1 MPEAGQPPE
10 PLWRTIRELPRP
22 VVVLLTGVAVNRMG
36 SLLQI
41 FLVLYLTRRGFS
53 PAHAGFA
60 LTAYGAGSIAGVF
73 GSGPV
78 SDRIGPR
85 IAIVVAMAGSGVLV
99 ALLPFVRDYPLIIG
113 VCLLAGAI
121 AQLYRPAALAMLAS
135 LTPASRLVVTSAAYR
150 LGLNVGVMLA
160 PLLGVALASYS
171 YTLLFLADAATS
183 VVFAVVT
190 LVALPTVRPAEPDPR
205 PEQAR
210 AAIQRSSYR
219 ALLADRRFLIVL
231 GAQLAVALAEI
242 QYQSVLPLQIE
253 ARGLPTVLYAVVLSL
268 NGIMVILLEL
278 PLTAYVQKLPI
289 RLSIAGGCALI
300 GFGISLFGLPAGAWI
315 FIAGAVV
322 WTAGEIISAPS
333 TSAYPA
339 LIAPP
344 VLRNRYIAAMNTSQT
359 LGYAVGPS
367 LGTSVYELAGSGMWL
382 MCLILGGLSGLGMWA
397 GVTTPRSAGEARY
410 PDAPATSLGQPAP
423 ELPGMADPGADH
435 D

>member
-1 MPEAGQPPE
+1 MPESGQPPE
-10 PLWRTIRELPRP
+10 QLWRTLRELPRP

-53 PAHAGFA
+53 PSHAGFA

-73 GSGPV
+73 ASGPV

-99 ALLPFVRDYPLIIG
+99 ALVPFVRSYPLIIL
-113 VCLLAGAI
+113 VCLLAGAV

-135 LTPASRLVVTSAAYR
+135 LTPAHRLVVTSAAYR

-160 PLLGVALASYS
+160 PLLGVALIGYS
-171 YTLLFLADAATS
+171 YTLLFLVDAITS
-183 VVFAVVT
+183 VVFAVVI
-190 LVALPTVRPAEPDPR
+190 LVALPTVRPAVPDTGPDTR
-205 PEQAR
+205 PQQAT
-210 AAIQRSSYR
+210 AAVQRSTYR

-253 ARGLPTVLYAVVLSL
+253 ARKLPTVLYAIVLSL

-278 PLTAYVQKLPI
+278 PLTAYVQRLPI
-289 RLSIAGGCALI
+289 RLSMAGGCALI

-344 VLRNRYIAAMNTSQT
+344 ILRNRYIAAMNTSQT

-367 LGTSVYELAGSGMWL
+367 LGTSVYQSAGSGMWL
-382 MCLILGGLSGLGMWA
+382 MCLILGGLAGLGMWT
-397 GVTTPRSAGEARY
+397 GVVTPKTSGDARY
-410 PDAPATSLGQPAP
+410 SDAPSTEPRQTGT
-423 ELPGMADPGADH
+423 
-435 D
+435 